1 MKVKI
6 LRLGH
11 SATHSDAPEG
21 STVQDVLSQTGMP
34 SEGYSISINGL
45 GASLQAQLADGDVV
59 TLVPK
64 VEGGGGA
71 QPQPKP

>member
-11 SATHSDAPEG
+11 SATQAEAPEG
-21 STVQDVLSQTGMP
+21 SIIEDVLSQAGVP
-34 SEGYSISINGL
+34 SEGYSVTINGL
-45 GASLQAQLADGDVV
+45 GAGLSAQLGDGDVV

-64 VEGGGGA
+64 VEGGL
-71 QPQPKP
+71 QPRPQP

>member
-11 SATHSDAPEG
+11 SASHADAPEG
-21 STVQDVLSQTGMP
+21 STVQDVLSQADMP
-34 SEGYSISINGL
+34 SEGYSVTINGL
-45 GASLQAQLADGDVV
+45 GAGLTAGLADGDIV

-64 VEGGGGA
+64 VEGGC
-71 QPQPKP
+71 QPRPQP